1 MAKMPARQNPCSSEA
16 ALSSSPTSPTPRSS
30 LRRLSSF
37 ANLHH
42 INPFNSINRR
52 RSSHS
57 TQNSDDDPY
66 LLNTYQQRSEDQ
78 QRRETYMA
86 VSDEPVPALPKSRTF
101 SNLPMTRRRNNSKPP
116 VSMKPLPSIKPP
128 SRIPT
133 PSMGST
139 AKTRL
144 ASATKSILKVGNRRG
159 LVRSDTEPLLES
171 HRSHGIPISAGSLKE
186 NEALGASTSTT
197 KTVSI
202 QLPEV
207 PLYSLETSVRSFNPI
222 RRPQTPADQTPK
234 HPTRRDSLQ
243 PPTPRTP
250 ATTVPSGKFAQ
261 TPITVIAKPRRRT
274 MLPADVIPL
283 YTLCDKEKQ
292 RSSFSSEIQTHRFL
306 TPRAAPTLSASSC
319 PRPSATYL
327 QPDDSANKTNH
338 ASDIVTSAQ
347 STAYWSGRLMSQFD
361 QRRNE
366 QLQARVGNSELLTYP
381 ENDINACLR
390 ELQKK
395 CVTEVA
401 KLSFAMFKARVYVKA
416 GTLGSTTSMAESE
429 AGGRGKEMVEA

>member
-1 MAKMPARQNPCSSEA
+1 MAKMPARQHASSSEA

-78 QRRETYMA
+78 QRQQTYMA
-86 VSDEPVPALPKSRTF
+86 VSDEPLPALPKSRTF
-101 SNLPMTRRRNNSKPP
+101 SNLPMTRRRNSSKPP
-116 VSMKPLPSIKPP
+116 VSMKPLASTKPP

-144 ASATKSILKVGNRRG
+144 ASATRSILKVGNRRG

-171 HRSHGIPISAGSLKE
+171 HRSYDIPTSAGALKE
-186 NEALGASTSTT
+186 NEFFSASTSTT
-197 KTVSI
+197 KTMPI

-207 PLYSLETSVRSFNPI
+207 PLYPLEMSVRSFNPI
-222 RRPQTPADQTPK
+222 KRPQTPADQTPK

-250 ATTVPSGKFAQ
+250 ARTVASSKFVQ
-261 TPITVIAKPRRRT
+261 TPITVVAKPRRRT
-274 MLPADVIPL
+274 MLATDVVPL
-283 YTLCDKEKQ
+283 HSLCDKEKQ
-292 RSSFSSEIQTHRFL
+292 RSSFSSDIKSHHLL
-306 TPRAAPTLSASSC
+306 TPRAAPVLSPSSC
-319 PRPSATYL
+319 PRPSAAYL
-327 QPDDSANKTNH
+327 QPDDSANKINL
-338 ASDIVTSAQ
+338 ASDMVTSAQ

-381 ENDINACLR
+381 ENDINVCLR

-395 CVTEVA
+395 CVTEAA